1 MHMVLHCLYVQDGW
15 TPLMAASSSGHVD
28 VVSALIEAHADVHT
42 QDNVCSTN
50 HSASLPIPHYMGVA
64 GFWREGRGGRL
75 VAQSI

>member
-1 MHMVLHCLYVQDGW
+1 
-15 TPLMAASSSGHVD
+15 MAASSSGHVD

-50 HSASLPIPHYMGVA
+50 HSASLPVPHYMGVA

-75 VAQSI
+75 VAQSIQLSGNTCSCYCDMFKV